1 MNQKTSDQTH
11 QTVRVALD
19 ARSYDIEIGVSLLA
33 RAGDFIQ
40 PLLNRPRVA
49 IVTDNH
55 VAKHYLVTLQD
66 GLSGMGIA
74 STTTIIPAGE
84 NSKSFGRL
92 EQLCDWLLD
101 EKIERDDCII
111 ALGGGVIGDL
121 TGFAASIVRRGTRFI
136 QIPTTLLAQVDSS
149 IGGKTAINAA
159 RGKTSSAH
167 FSSPNWCWSTR
178 KC

>member
-1 MNQKTSDQTH
+1 
-11 QTVRVALD
+11 
-19 ARSYDIEIGVSLLA
+19 
-33 RAGDFIQ
+33 
-40 PLLNRPRVA
+40 
-49 IVTDNH
+49 
-55 VAKHYLVTLQD
+55 
-66 GLSGMGIA
+66 MGIA

-92 EQLCDWLLD
+92 EQLCGWLLD

-121 TGFAASIVRRGTRFI
+121 TGFAAAIVRRGARFI

-159 RGKTSSAH
+159 QEKSHWGIFPARTGAGRHAGADHIAGAGTARRLCR
-167 FSSPNWCWSTR
+167 NREIWR
-178 KC
+178 IG